1 MQIEKYTYMAR
12 RKSIDYWDF
21 FVMLLL
27 DRFKISYIKESHV
40 CVMCIT
46 QDVEMMRMHSVC
58 YLGGSAFNR
67 IPIYHEGV
75 TRIQPMSFV
84 LTLSFN
90 LKLQIG

>member
-1 MQIEKYTYMAR
+1 MKNIRTWPGAKVL
-12 RKSIDYWDF
+12 IIGIF
-21 FVMLLL
+21 FVMLLW

-90 LKLQIG
+90 LKLKFG

>member
-21 FVMLLL
+21 FVMLLW

-75 TRIQPMSFV
+75 TRIHTYVFCSDI
-84 LTLSFN
+84 
-90 LKLQIG
+90 KLQFKA